1 MSLLTFLLLA
11 ALFCLGV
18 SHWNNSR
25 QLSTILP
32 ELRQLRD
39 EQGQLSIEDESKF
52 HAVALDS
59 EPNTWRWRLFIPK
72 GVRYKWNIACE
83 DIPQNSPPTRPGV
96 STVSNEPYWEN
107 DNEVLVTAR
116 LREGENGNWTLSVT
130 SKIGDSDNQM
140 GNTALKIPAEK
151 IEWMT
156 NVGSTDGRIIGSRG
170 TVARDPLAPIFATAA
185 SMRKTVRRRLPTIRK
200 DNAWLHDLVKQTIM
214 VNSRDNNTLHT
225 EPRAVRLFKT
235 MIFAAAR

>member
-1 MSLLTFLLLA
+1 MIVDVITLNGVETVNEEPRRFRPQMSLLTFLLLA

-170 TVARDPLAPIFATAA
+170 TVARDPLAPIILLQ
-185 SMRKTVRRRLPTIRK
+185 RRPCE
-200 DNAWLHDLVKQTIM
+200 KQPDGRYQP
-214 VNSRDNNTLHT
+214 S
-225 EPRAVRLFKT
+225 EKT
-235 MIFAAAR
+235 MPGYMIWLSKP